1 MEAARSE
8 CEGDGASDVEA
19 LFASQEEAKP
29 PNILAAGTRLKK
41 VEAARSK

>member
-19 LFASQEEAKP
+19 FFASQEEVKT
-29 PNILAAGTRLKK
+29 PNILAAGTRL
-41 VEAARSK
+41 